1 MGPSSSTWKRV
12 KDRARERTNPTQAA
26 AFLSSPR
33 TVLWKRAGMVPKMSP
48 AKRVMVGPEETVSR
62 YSTTRARRI
71 NPTSPPP
78 IRGRKRRR
86 CRRKVGRGW
95 VNSWIIGSYSPKA
108 RQSTPPLT
116 PGRMA
121 PVPMIIPWSSRSH
134 IRVVG
139 L

>member
-1 MGPSSSTWKRV
+1 MEEGVLGPLV
-12 KDRARERTNPTQAA
+12 QHLEEGERQGQGEDNPTQAA
-26 AFLSSPR
+26 AFRSSPR

-86 CRRKVGRGW
+86 CRRKVGG
-95 VNSWIIGSYSPKA
+95 G
-108 RQSTPPLT
+108 
-116 PGRMA
+116 G
-121 PVPMIIPWSSRSH
+121 
-134 IRVVG
+134 
-139 L
+139 